1 MYYLVNRFRFLVLF
15 VLLVGFCFFKSI
27 GLSEL
32 WGRLN
37 ELILIFLMI
46 LSMLLIGQKERWL
59 MFPTGIVVVIQMI
72 VSLSH
77 NLFSPMMV
85 MLFNNLLGALFFLM
99 MMLVCIYFTFRDET
113 INVTTLFGSLSAY
126 LLLGL
131 TFAYL
136 MNMLEVKA
144 PGSFQNINIANPA
157 DAIYFSFVTMT
168 TLGFGDVIPLTMLAK
183 TLTWFEAFI
192 GQCYMALII
201 GQLIGRYVAEINAS
215 KEC

>member
-1 MYYLVNRFRFLVLF
+1 
-15 VLLVGFCFFKSI
+15 
-27 GLSEL
+27 
-32 WGRLN
+32 
-37 ELILIFLMI
+37 
-46 LSMLLIGQKERWL
+46 MLLIGQKERWL